1 MGTPGLCGLRGR
13 VEWRFG
19 FVIRT
24 GDVDSFAH
32 SPNAPFGFFGGIPPQ
47 LSAEAPLFLMPF
59 RLAAGHRVFFDLE
72 DLRDFRGTGGRL
84 PWPLGE
90 GPPGSLSLSEQS
102 RRSVQRGSWSG
113 PETLSVQDYV
123 GGYQ

>member
-1 MGTPGLCGLRGR
+1 M
-13 VEWRFG
+13 EWRFG
-19 FVIRT
+19 FAIRT

-72 DLRDFRGTGGRL
+72 DLRDFGGTGGRL
-84 PWPLGE
+84 TLAPGGGASGIAVPQRAEPQERPAGKLE
-90 GPPGSLSLSEQS
+90 RPRNTFGPGLRGGVSVSE
-102 RRSVQRGSWSG
+102 RN
-113 PETLSVQDYV
+113 PH
-123 GGYQ
+123 